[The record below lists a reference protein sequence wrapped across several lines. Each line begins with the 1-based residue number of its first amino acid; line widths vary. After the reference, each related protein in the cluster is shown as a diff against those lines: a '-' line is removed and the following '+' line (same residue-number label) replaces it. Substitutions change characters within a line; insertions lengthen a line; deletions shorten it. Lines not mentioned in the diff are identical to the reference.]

1 MKPLLKI
8 SKILIALHIVGLI
21 LCNVGVPLSITFTTN
36 DRSPSFGFFLR
47 MFCEFSPVALY
58 WLTMLFLLLAIKSYA
73 SFKLEMITHDEMK
86 KQTTTYLVAVIVSII
101 AISFII
107 SFFLDSN
114 HQSLPPI

>member
-1 MKPLLKI
+1 MKILLKI
-8 SKILIALHIVGLI
+8 SKILIVLQIVGLI
-21 LCNVGVPLSITFTTN
+21 LINVGMPLTITFTTN
-36 DRSPSFGFFLR
+36 DKSPSFGFFIQ
-47 MFCEFSPVALY
+47 MFCEFSPLAIY
-58 WLTMLFLLLAIKSYA
+58 WFMMLFLLLAIKSYA
-73 SFKLEMITHDEMK
+73 SFKLELITHDEMK